1 MIKKE
6 VLNEIIRLSS
16 LITQSVLDGNEDVLN
31 EYRNRLNDIVDMLL
45 EIKRHK

>member
-6 VLNEIIRLSS
+6 VLNEIIRLSG
-16 LITQSVLDGNEDVLN
+16 LITQSALDGNEDVLN